1 MSMTGVDA
9 FDKSLNKTNEWLQD
23 LMAEL
28 NFSQRKQAYQALRA
42 TLQTLRD
49 WLIVDE
55 AVQVGSQLPMLVRGF
70 YYEGWNPSRI
80 PDRSIDKST
89 FLENVRQA
97 MAGAPEGEN
106 PEDIARAVFK
116 LLYHRISEGEIQDIK
131 QVLPPGLEELWPRKM
146 T

>member
-1 MSMTGVDA
+1 MSMTDVDA

-28 NFSQRKQAYQALRA
+28 NFNQRKQAYQAVRA

-49 WLIVDE
+49 RLIVDE
-55 AVQVGSQLPMLVRGF
+55 AVQLGSQLSMLVRGS
-70 YYEGWNPSRI
+70 YYEGWNPSRT
-80 PDRSIDKST
+80 PDSDKPT

-106 PEDIARAVFK
+106 PEDIARAVVK

>member
-42 TLQTLRD
+42 TLQSLRD
-49 WLIVDE
+49 RLIVDE
-55 AVQVGSQLPMLVRGF
+55 AVQVGSQLPMLVGGF
-70 YYEGWNPSRI
+70 YYEGWNPSRT
-80 PDRSIDKST
+80 PDRSIDKPT

-97 MAGAPEGEN
+97 MVGAPEGEN